1 MIAKKISESRTLM
14 SQLMMPNDA
23 NQMGTIHGG
32 VILSIAD
39 KVAYVCGCR
48 HADSYC
54 VTASVDRV
62 SFDSPIKVGQLVT
75 FEATIRYVGRT
86 SMEVGIDIYAE
97 DLLTRIKTHTNACYF
112 TMVAID
118 ENGKPKTVPQLILET
133 EDEKIRFEQAKLR
146 KELSLKYARKKHSSE
161 EI

>member
-1 MIAKKISESRTLM
+1 MISKKISESRTLM

-32 VILSIAD
+32 AILSIAD

-62 SFDSPIKVGQLVT
+62 SFDSPIKIGQLVT
-75 FEATIRYVGRT
+75 FEATIRYTGRT
-86 SMEVGIDIYAE
+86 SMEIGIDIFAE
-97 DLLTRIKTHTNACYF
+97 DLLTRVKTHTNTCYF

-133 EDEKIRFEQAKLR
+133 EDEKRRFEEAKLR
-146 KELSLKYARKKHSSE
+146 KELSLKHARKKLSPE